1 MTETGIYHF
10 IVCTDAEQI
19 ALLEPLGVAHN
30 AVERLDVKGHD
41 VLVTG
46 CGPVGILA
54 QSMAKALGAKR
65 LVCNLFAYSLGVWS

>member
-1 MTETGIYHF
+1 M
-10 IVCTDAEQI
+10 CTDAEQI

-54 QSMAKALGAKR
+54 QSVAKALGAKR
-65 LVCNLFAYSLGVWS
+65 SACSLF